1 MPKQNTFFGKLINLK
16 NLVGGNPFLITY
28 ILANN
33 KLFLIIK
40 NTLTNT
46 ETNKYL
52 FISIKFAK
60 RLLKLLGVKQYKI
73 KQFFKITGFN
83 KKSLQII
90 NTVVKAYFII
100 QKRTIFNK
108 LFIVMDIT
116 YNIIISQ

>member
-1 MPKQNTFFGKLINLK
+1 MKKLINFK
-16 NLVGGNPFLITY
+16 NLIGGKIFLIAY

-40 NTLTNT
+40 NTLINT
-46 ETNKYL
+46 EANKYL

-60 RLLKLLGVKQYKI
+60 QLLKLLGVKQYKV
-73 KQFFKITGFN
+73 KQSFKTTGFD

-90 NTVVKAYFII
+90 NAVIKAYFII

-108 LFIVMDIT
+108 LFIVLNIT
-116 YNIIISQ
+116 YNIIIGQQ